1 MERREGEIV
10 GAACVRPSSVQIKA
24 EKKQGNSETENK
36 CIKKKKNMKCDIV
49 LAGVG
54 GQGILSI
61 ATVLGLAA
69 VENNLY
75 LKQAETHGMSQ
86 RGGAVQSY
94 LRLSDKPIFSDLIP
108 SGEAQLILSVEP
120 LESLR
125 YLNFLSAEGYVIT
138 NTTPFINITDYP
150 EPEDVMKSLEK
161 LPRVVAIDAEEVAKH
176 AGNIKSS
183 NMVMLGAASPF
194 IDLPL
199 NSLEQAIRDI
209 FNRKGQEIVDINLKA
224 FHAGRAFSEEKIN
237 RLK

>member
-1 MERREGEIV
+1 
-10 GAACVRPSSVQIKA
+10 
-24 EKKQGNSETENK
+24 
-36 CIKKKKNMKCDIV
+36 MKCDIV

-61 ATVLGLAA
+61 ATVIGLAA
-69 VENNLY
+69 VNNNLY

-108 SGEAQLILSVEP
+108 SGKAQLILSVEP
-120 LESLR
+120 LEALR
-125 YLNFLSAEGYVIT
+125 YLNYLSPMGYVIT

-150 EPEDVMKSLEK
+150 DAGELLTHIEN
-161 LPRVVAIDAEEVAKH
+161 LPKVVAINAENVAKD

-194 IDLPL
+194 IELPIQ
-199 NSLEQAIRDI
+199 SLEEAIRDI
-209 FNRKGQEIVDINLKA
+209 FIRKGDEIVAVNLIA
-224 FHAGRAFSEEKIN
+224 FRAGRAFTEQK
-237 RLK
+237 LKS

>member
-1 MERREGEIV
+1 
-10 GAACVRPSSVQIKA
+10 
-24 EKKQGNSETENK
+24 
-36 CIKKKKNMKCDIV
+36 MKCDIV

-120 LESLR
+120 LEALR
-125 YLNFLSAEGYVIT
+125 YLNFLSPDGYVIT
-138 NTTPFINITDYP
+138 STTPFVNIPDYP
-150 EPEDVMKSLEK
+150 DTEGILATIRN
-161 LPRVVAIDAEEVAKH
+161 LPRVVAIDAEAIAK
-176 AGNIKSS
+176 AEGNSKSS

-194 IDLPL
+194 VELPL
-199 NSLEQAIRDI
+199 ESLEQAIKAI
-209 FNRKGQEIVDINLKA
+209 FSKKGEEIVAVNLRA
-224 FHAGRAFSEEKIN
+224 FHAGRAFTEQTLNK
-237 RLK
+237 LK